1 MEVKTMQE
9 CIQEM
14 YERRY
19 QRRKDS
25 HFEQMRENLR
35 QEVKENGFYN
45 ISFNRLKEN
54 IAVTMHGPPDPF
66 DAEGLMHNHSYF
78 ELVYVYHGSCVN
90 LFPNQERI
98 VLNQGDIL
106 LLNPNALHCPYTTLE
121 DDYIFNIVLK
131 PKLFEKSML
140 SLLSDNPLFS
150 NFFVNYMYRVNKAR
164 DYMLFHTNGEKRI
177 AQTMENIITELYSKE
192 MCYRRAAE
200 AELIV
205 LFTCLARI
213 YKEQLGL
220 EGFDEVKNK
229 QVTDII
235 TYMDENFSQATL
247 QSVAD
252 HFGYSTHYLSRM
264 IKKHTNKN
272 FSEIIHSFKLENA
285 CTYLETTDIPMREI
299 AELVGFNDASYFHK
313 VFKQKYG
320 QSPAE
325 YRKQTEAL

>member
-1 MEVKTMQE
+1 M
-9 CIQEM
+9 
-14 YERRY
+14 
-19 QRRKDS
+19 
-25 HFEQMRENLR
+25 
-35 QEVKENGFYN
+35 
-45 ISFNRLKEN
+45 
-54 IAVTMHGPPDPF
+54 
-66 DAEGLMHNHSYF
+66 
-78 ELVYVYHGSCVN
+78 
-90 LFPNQERI
+90 
-98 VLNQGDIL
+98 LNQGDIL

-229 QVTDII
+229 QVTDIF
-235 TYMDENFSQATL
+235 TYMDENCSQATL

-252 HFGYSTHYLSRM
+252 HFW
-264 IKKHTNKN
+264 
-272 FSEIIHSFKLENA
+272 
-285 CTYLETTDIPMREI
+285 
-299 AELVGFNDASYFHK
+299 
-313 VFKQKYG
+313 
-320 QSPAE
+320 
-325 YRKQTEAL
+325 